1 MLENVKDFNPDIP
14 KGKFGF
20 SGFKWSFL
28 LMMDFLFGFSQK
40 KNEKGKVM
48 RKIENTTWIGE
59 RFSNLHNK
67 NVARLKRKNTSTY
80 DQPFLI
86 PSIEAKHFNK
96 EFFQYWR
103 KKVNMPIVIK
113 GFLDE
118 APILK
123 EASVENFIE
132 TKGDIEV
139 KSIKKEINTENR
151 IGQNIST
158 VTSSFED
165 FLTKSQYED
174 HYINNF
180 YGILEDEDF
189 QAKCFGDEID
199 SVQGQKN
206 VLVQWFISRSSKLGS
221 SMHCAGGDNMFLN
234 IAGKK
239 EWHFIHPSYAPVL
252 QTSVSQNASFAVSE
266 MQEQVEDDAFKE
278 LIEGYDFMSHV
289 PFYKYTLDEGDMLF
303 NPPFWWHSV
312 RNRTEFTVGCATRY
326 LSMKMNSIPINLC
339 LYLDILKNPRNTIFV
354 HMAKMKTGK
363 MSKKEFIKII
373 FSN

>member
-1 MLENVKDFNPDIP
+1 MLENVKDYNPEIP
-14 KGKFGF
+14 KGRFGL
-20 SGFKWSFL
+20 SGTRWSIL
-28 LMMDFLFGFSQK
+28 LMADFLFGFSLK

-48 RKIENTTWIGE
+48 RKIENPTWIGK
-59 RFSNLHNK
+59 RFRSLHEK
-67 NVARLKRKNTSTY
+67 NVAKLKKKNPETY
-80 DQPFLI
+80 ASPFSI
-86 PSIEAKHFNK
+86 PYIEAEHFDK
-96 EFFQYWR
+96 DFFQYWR
-103 KKVNMPIVIK
+103 KNVNMPIVIK
-113 GFLDE
+113 GFLKN
-118 APILK
+118 APILE
-123 EASVENFIE
+123 EATIDNFIE

-139 KSIKKEINTENR
+139 KSIKKEINSENKV
-151 IGQNIST
+151 GQNIST
-158 VTSSFED
+158 VTSSFSD
-165 FLTKSQYED
+165 FLSKPEYED

-180 YGILEDEDF
+180 YGILEDDDF
-189 QAKCFGDEID
+189 QTKCFGEEID
-199 SVQGQKN
+199 RIQAQKN

-234 IAGKK
+234 IAGRK

-278 LIEGYDFMSHV
+278 LIDGYDFMSHV
-289 PFYKYTLDEGDMLF
+289 PFYKYTLEEGDMLF

-339 LYLDILKNPRNTIFV
+339 LYLDIFKNPKNTIFV